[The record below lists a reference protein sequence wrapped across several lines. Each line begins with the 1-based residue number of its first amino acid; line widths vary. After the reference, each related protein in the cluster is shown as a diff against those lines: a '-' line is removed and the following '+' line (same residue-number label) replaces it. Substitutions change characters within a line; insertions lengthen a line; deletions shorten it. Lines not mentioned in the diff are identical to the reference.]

1 MNIHGW
7 AWLLLIPIVFVAMA
21 ALCFLHERR
30 FIGRPRAALDSW
42 RRTPLLGK
50 LIVCILAVHFTYQG
64 ATKLLRNP
72 PSSPPPAITVVQP
85 DAGDLYFGGDATN
98 LCFTAIERGTNST
111 ALLVGWP
118 SDDRPPFDRVG
129 LFAALELPGPWNH
142 LFDVD
147 ISACASNALVEV
159 MDAEVSANSPQAAF
173 FRLGDPAPPDADGD
187 GLSDAE
193 ETGEIMVRDE
203 FDWYDTSGF
212 PTEYGPPPQ
221 GGLGSRTGASL
232 IASLSG
238 RPVIQGV
245 SLSDVVAFENGFA
258 ALSAPGDF
266 YAWAFP
272 DNVWP
277 LCYRWSW
284 SYSILVAPCWGWG
297 YAQYGNTNSYMRAGT
312 LVDGTTVVEFHD
324 MKSGLWPSDG
334 MTYQVII
341 PGGTGN
347 VVRVSYLSSDV
358 LLDGSGGVEVGVQN
372 ARRALPDGKVY
383 SLEWDFSERGPI
395 TPPMTVEYRFGTGTD
410 PDSADSDNDGLDD
423 WTELYETG
431 TDPWKADTDGD
442 GLSDGDEFA
451 LGTDPH
457 SSDTDHD
464 GLPDAWEVANGL
476 DPTSDDGDEG
486 ASGDPDDDGLT
497 NAQELQ
503 QGTDPLNPDMDDD
516 GVWDGAEILA
526 GTDPFTPDVDSD
538 GDGISDWREWEIGT
552 DAYDADSD
560 DDGITDGDEVI
571 DGTDP
576 LKGDTDEDGIN
587 DYVES
592 ILGTNPLE
600 PDSDE
605 DGMLDGWEYAHGFD
619 PLSHNSM
626 TVRTDDDATAD
637 PDGDGVTNAEECEWN
652 TNPSGVDADGDGKP
666 DGRDTD
672 GDGVDDG
679 VEIAQLSDPGDASDE
694 GVSNSCVAVTFYFG
708 DWSTSYSEKYCL
720 HIYPQGV
727 GGENHPRS
735 FHLINSHYGEC
746 ENKTV
751 NLRRGWTYEVALTHV
766 GTNLESPDYD
776 YTLACTPPEDVTL
789 EDPDGLF
796 VTNDNT
802 STFFSAEGKVAT
814 LTVDHLPPVSAGTL
828 GVSIVLDRNVIL
840 FEDAYTNAPG
850 EVVAR
855 QTTWTRVNAY
865 FSAGANAATGTFYMA
880 QGGERIRLHAVTR
893 NGTVVAEPQ
902 PVDIPARGVRRL
914 VFYAEG
920 LEASSNLDDVT
931 FHAYLMGDGGL
942 VSDSKRLTVGLLKVE
957 AASEFPTNRT
967 RHVFGP
973 LEETSLSL
981 IPQALFDS
989 ATIVGTIPYNGEL
1002 TRTPTNYFLKVSNRR
1017 AKFSMTVQSAKVLL
1031 PTSFSVIEPN
1041 SKLRVVSHGAIDPGL
1056 WKLYTGLQNP
1066 NLGDIGVALRLELFM
1081 EPSYVWFGHLYVE
1094 ELFAPATNV
1103 WGFFNDPYR
1112 FPQEF
1117 LDHGTA
1123 AGANSVMKVEDANH
1137 IGFDHAAFRMS
1148 GHVGLTAGGYQCNIP
1163 TIWYTDDYC
1172 VTNKL
1177 ETASQVYTLKADG
1190 RLMVTKYGKWAWRA
1204 LDDTAKPIIDPWQ

>member
-1 MNIHGW
+1 MNVRGW
-7 AWLLLIPIVFVAMA
+7 VWLLFLPVALVAAAVFC
-21 ALCFLHERR
+21 LLRERR

-72 PSSPPPAITVVQP
+72 QTQTPPAPVAVVQP
-85 DAGDLYFGGDATN
+85 DAGDLDAGIEATN
-98 LCFTAIERGTNST
+98 LCFTAIQRGTNST
-111 ALLVGWP
+111 ALLFAWSP
-118 SDDRPPFDRVG
+118 DTRPHLDRVG

-159 MDAEVSANSPQAAF
+159 MDAEVSTNSPPTAF

-187 GLSDAE
+187 GLSDVE
-193 ETGEIMVRDE
+193 EAGEITVLDE
-203 FDWYDTSGF
+203 FEWYDTSAF
-212 PTEYGPPPQ
+212 PMTYAPPPE
-221 GGLGSRTGASL
+221 GGLGSYFGASL
-232 IASLSG
+232 IANLSG
-238 RPVIQGV
+238 SPVINGV
-245 SLSDVVAFENGFA
+245 TLTQAFAFENGFVS
-258 ALSAPGDF
+258 LQAPGDWNG
-266 YAWAFP
+266 AVFP
-272 DNVWP
+272 SVPRP
-277 LCYRWSW
+277 LCYRPY
-284 SYSILVAPCWGWG
+284 YSGSIVVAPYWGTG
-297 YAQYGNTNSYMRAGT
+297 YVQYGNTNSYMRAGT
-312 LVDGTTVVEFHD
+312 LADGTAVVEFHD
-324 MKSGLWPSDG
+324 VKRSQMSSEG

-347 VVRVSYLSSDV
+347 VVRVSYLSSEFT
-358 LLDGSGGVEVGVQN
+358 LDGTGAVAGVQN
-372 ARRALPDGKVY
+372 ARRTLPGGLYY
-383 SLEWDFSERGPI
+383 SLEWDFTEWGPLQPG
-395 TPPMTVEYRFGTGTD
+395 TTVEYRFGTGTD

-423 WTELYETG
+423 WTELYATG

-451 LGTDPH
+451 LGTAPH

-516 GVWDGAEILA
+516 GVWDGAEVLA

-727 GGENHPRS
+727 GCENHPRS

-880 QGGERIRLHAVTR
+880 QGGERIRLHVATR

-957 AASEFPTNRT
+957 AASEFPTNRV

-973 LEETSLSL
+973 LEEANLSI

-989 ATIVGTIPYNGEL
+989 TTMTGEVPYNGSF

-1017 AKFSMTVQSAKVLL
+1017 TRFPISVKCGSTDFPL
-1031 PTSFSVIEPN
+1031 PFSVIEPN
-1041 SKLRVVSHGAIDPGL
+1041 KDLRVVSHGALAPELWRLYAGL
-1056 WKLYTGLQNP
+1056 ETP
-1066 NLGDIGVALRLELFM
+1066 SVGDIGVALRLEVFF
-1081 EPSYVWFGHLYVE
+1081 EPNYVWFGHLHVE
-1094 ELFAPATNV
+1094 ELFAPATNA
-1103 WGFFNDPYR
+1103 WGFFADPILFR
-1112 FPQEF
+1112 PGD
-1117 LDHGTA
+1117 LDHGEKE
-1123 AGANSVMKVEDANH
+1123 GANITMVVEGANR
-1137 IGFDHAAFRMS
+1137 IGFDHPSFGMR
-1148 GHVGLTAGGYQCNIP
+1148 GHVGVADGGFRLDIP
-1163 TIWYTDDYC
+1163 MIRYTDDYC
-1172 VTNKL
+1172 VTNKIGPITQL
-1177 ETASQVYTLKADG
+1177 FRLYSDG
-1190 RLMVTKYGKWAWRA
+1190 RLKVSKFEKWAIRA
-1204 LDDTAKPIIDPWQ
+1204 LDDTAKPIIDPW